1 MFSVRVGFSGI
12 RLGIFRKK
20 ECFFQQVP
28 VDFQEPIVTI
38 FRNKDMKS
46 RRVFP
51 SSAGAKGLLVKGVF
65 PRMHF
70 DLSEIGFDRFSET
83 KA

>member
-1 MFSVRVGFSGI
+1 MFSVRVGF
-12 RLGIFRKK
+12 FRNKVGYFQ
-20 ECFFQQVP
+20 EEGMFFQQVP

-38 FRNKDMKS
+38 FKNKDMKS